1 MKKRFAKL
9 VMSIA
14 VLSMSH
20 GIHSELMAAN
30 IDLGLQLV
38 DGNILADRQGNDL
51 GAGQVFFGNWKSSVG
66 TNYASTLASLSS
78 VSNLSTYFTIAL
90 STTWTGLNAGKD
102 AGGLYTYNIA
112 DDTGLATEFIDA
124 VFFNVGATQ
133 YGSIRW
139 NSAWPGTED
148 TARAI
153 DIALVVPFVD
163 PDAAPAVL
171 VGSRTDNLDGTGK
184 FQTIPEPSSKSLF
197 LGAASLLF
205 FVRKF
210 NHRIARLNN

>member
-14 VLSMSH
+14 VVSMIQ
-20 GIHSELMAAN
+20 GINCELMAAN

-90 STTWTGLNAGKD
+90 STTWAGLNTGKD
-102 AGGLYTYNIA
+102 PEGLYTYNIA
-112 DDTGLATEFIDA
+112 DDTGLANQFVDA

-139 NSAWPGTED
+139 NSAWPGAED
-148 TARAI
+148 TARGT
-153 DIALVVPFVD
+153 DIALVVPTLD
-163 PDAAPAVL
+163 ADAAPAIL
-171 VGSRTDNLDGTGK
+171 VGSLNDYLDGTGK
-184 FQTIPEPSSKSLF
+184 FQTIPEPSSVTLLLS
-197 LGAASLLF
+197 AASLF
-205 FVRKF
+205 IFVRKF
-210 NHRIARLNN
+210 SGRIAQSNH

>member
-1 MKKRFAKL
+1 MKKRFARL

-14 VLSMSH
+14 VVSMIQ
-20 GIHSELMAAN
+20 GINCELMAAN

-38 DGNILADRQGNDL
+38 DGNILADRQGSDL

-102 AGGLYTYNIA
+102 TEGLYTYNIA

-148 TARAI
+148 TARGA
-153 DIALVVPFVD
+153 DIALAVPSLD
-163 PDAAPAVL
+163 EDAAPAIL
-171 VGSRTDNLDGTGK
+171 VGSLTDNLDGTGK
-184 FQTIPEPSSKSLF
+184 FQTIPEPSSTSLF

-210 NHRIARLNN
+210 NRRIAHLNN

>member
-14 VLSMSH
+14 VVSMIQ
-20 GIHSELMAAN
+20 GINCELMAAN

-78 VSNLSTYFTIAL
+78 VSYLSTYFTIAL
-90 STTWTGLNAGKD
+90 STTWAGLNTGKD
-102 AGGLYTYNIA
+102 PEGLYTYNIA
-112 DDTGLATEFIDA
+112 DDTGLVNQFVDA

-139 NSAWPGTED
+139 NSAWPGAED
-148 TARAI
+148 TARGT
-153 DIALVVPFVD
+153 DIALVVPTLD
-163 PDAAPAVL
+163 ADAAPAIL
-171 VGSRTDNLDGTGK
+171 VGSLNDNLDGTGK
-184 FQTIPEPSSKSLF
+184 FQTIPEPSSVTLLLS
-197 LGAASLLF
+197 AASLF
-205 FVRKF
+205 IFVRKF
-210 NHRIARLNN
+210 SGRIAQSNH

>member
-38 DGNILADRQGNDL
+38 DGNILADRQGSDL

-102 AGGLYTYNIA
+102 TEGLYTYNIA

-148 TARAI
+148 MARAI

-184 FQTIPEPSSKSLF
+184 FQTIPEPSSTSLF

-210 NHRIARLNN
+210 NRRIAHLNN

>member
-184 FQTIPEPSSKSLF
+184 FQTIPEPSSTSLF

-210 NHRIARLNN
+210 NRRIAHLNN

>member
-9 VMSIA
+9 AMSIA
-14 VLSMSH
+14 VLSMIQ
-20 GIHSELMAAN
+20 GIHCELMAAN
-30 IDLGLQLV
+30 IDLGLQFV

-90 STTWTGLNAGKD
+90 STTWAGLNAGKD
-102 AGGLYTYNIA
+102 AEGLYTYNIA
-112 DDTGLATEFIDA
+112 DDTGLANQFVDA
-124 VFFNVGATQ
+124 VFFNAGATQ

-139 NSAWPGTED
+139 NSAWPGAED
-148 TARAI
+148 TARGT
-153 DIALVVPFVD
+153 DIALVVPSLD
-163 PDAAPAVL
+163 ADAAPAVL
-171 VGSRTDNLDGTGK
+171 VGSLIDNLDGTGQ
-184 FQTIPEPSSKSLF
+184 FQTIPEPSSTSLF

-205 FVRKF
+205 FVKKF
-210 NHRIARLNN
+210 NRRIASLNN